1 MKNKKIFLIPKTYL
15 NKLKQIILNP
25 EMRILPG
32 NLAFSIILSI
42 APIITLIA
50 LIASSFSISLLG
62 IIDDFKTILPND
74 IFNMLDAFL
83 KSDMPH
89 AGSIFIYLL
98 TGFIAASNG
107 AHSII
112 ITSNTLYG
120 VKDDSYLKRRI
131 KAFLLTIVII
141 FEFIFILIF
150 LVYGNV
156 IMRTILSLDI
166 FNNIRDGVFAVFTLF
181 KWPLLF
187 IVTYILLKLLYA
199 LAPDT
204 KVNSKAVTKGA
215 LFTTIGWLL
224 ITSLYA
230 YYANNLANY
239 GVFYGGLSNLI
250 ILMIWIYILSF
261 ILVIGIA
268 INVSDYTEQNE

>member
-181 KWPLLF
+181 KWPILF
-187 IVTYILLKLLYA
+187 IVTYILLKLLYT

-224 ITSLYA
+224 ITSFYA

-268 INVSDYTEQNE
+268 INVSSYIEQNE

>member
-98 TGFIAASNG
+98 TGLIAASNG

-204 KVNSKAVTKGA
+204 KVNSKTVTKGA

-224 ITSLYA
+224 ITSLYS

-268 INVSDYTEQNE
+268 INVSDYTEQDE